1 MIAYFY
7 IDKNDAENAAD
18 CGLKLSIYGKDILA
32 DKLHPIKAIRALIS
46 PKDDLESY
54 NDANLSCL
62 KLDIPKG
69 KLMVAEETYLDTGN
83 NEWFNES
90 VIHAENYIFG
100 TYRKPCYLITFT
112 VNSDYIGIH
121 DKDRDVPVLYDDS
134 EELYIQKMRTQFEDV
149 DENFYDKAMYGYLKV
164 LQRNWK
170 ATIEWQSDDYTIFG
184 TGDKKYII
192 RNPVNEK

>member
-7 IDKNDAENAAD
+7 INRNDAEEAAD
-18 CGLKLSIYGKDILA
+18 CGLKLSIYGGEVLAEKD
-32 DKLHPIKAIRALIS
+32 HPIRAIRALIS
-46 PKDDLESY
+46 PKDEIDHY
-54 NDANLSCL
+54 NDGNMACL

-69 KLMVAEETYLDTGN
+69 KLLVAEETYLDTGN
-83 NEWFNES
+83 REWFNES
-90 VIHAENYIFG
+90 VVHAENYIFG

-112 VNSDYIGIH
+112 VSSEYIGIL

-134 EELYIQKMRTQFEDV
+134 EDLYIHKMKAEFEDK
-149 DENFYDKAMYGYLKV
+149 DENFYDKALYGYLDV

-170 ATIEWQSDDYTIFG
+170 ASIEWQSDDFTIFG
-184 TGDKKYII
+184 AGGKKFII

>member
-7 IDKNDAENAAD
+7 INKNDAENAAE
-18 CGLKLSIYGKDILA
+18 CGLKLSVYGKEIYA
-32 DKLHPIKAIRALIS
+32 DKLTSDKIIRALIS
-46 PKDDLESY
+46 PKDDLASY
-54 NDANLSCL
+54 NNDNLSCL

-69 KLMVAEETYLDTGN
+69 KLLVAEETYLDTGN
-83 NEWFNES
+83 SEWFNES
-90 VIHAENYIFG
+90 IIHAEEYIFG

-112 VNSDYIGIH
+112 VNSDYIGVL

-134 EELYIQKMRTQFEDV
+134 EELYIHKMRTRFEDG

-164 LQRNWK
+164 LQQNWK
-170 ATIEWQSDDYTIFG
+170 ATIEWQSDDYTIFR